1 MAAFGRPASAWAPV
15 HILVREADLRDR
27 PLSDGLPFIQASIGA
42 EAGDL
47 SGSVEKRDASIMIF
61 QHPDRRLDE
70 VIAVPACR
78 DLQDEPV
85 LSDRIVSPRDLLV
98 VDAQEVLQ
106 IAHTGHESGSLP
118 GGLDRPDPLKP
129 QQGWQAL
136 LQCQERDAAH
146 ACACEPRAGVPSSS
160 DRETEARSGPGVGTT
175 KRRPARHRHAHDLF
189 VDVFDL
195 KVDITGAEYLGH
207 RCGLRPVS
215 CAGAHPHDAN

>member
-1 MAAFGRPASAWAPV
+1 MVAFGRPASAWAPV

-70 VIAVPACR
+70 VIAAPACR

-85 LSDRIVSPRDLLV
+85 LSDRIVSPRNPLV

-106 IAHTGHESGSLP
+106 IAHTGHESRSLP
-118 GGLDRPDPLKP
+118 GGGLDRPDPLKP

-146 ACACEPRAGVPSSS
+146 ACACDTNGHLHRPTCAQSRMPIDLIV
-160 DRETEARSGPGVGTT
+160 SGN
-175 KRRPARHRHAHDLF
+175 AMSLFHASHAAS
-189 VDVFDL
+189 
-195 KVDITGAEYLGH
+195 IMA
-207 RCGLRPVS
+207 S
-215 CAGAHPHDAN
+215 